1 MADKYI
7 VYIHRNMVNQKVY
20 IGMTSRRAKQ
30 RWKRGNGYKLQPE
43 FYREIEEYGWDN
55 FEHIVIAENLTK
67 EQAGALERELINEFD
82 SADSAYGYNIALGG
96 EGTESFSDEYKKRL
110 SEAQKRRYEDDS
122 VRERQ
127 KSILAKYCHSSEAD
141 AKRAA
146 TLKKRYENPNE
157 RKKISDSVKQYYID
171 HPEISATLTDRNHK
185 RYEDPAQHEKTSM
198 ANRKRFSDPLERE
211 KLSAAIKNYYS
222 TPGGKAKKSAAM
234 KRRWSDPAERA
245 KQSERIRL
253 AKAKRKEQAL
263 ATETQV
269 VGIN

>member
-7 VYIHRNMVNQKVY
+7 VYIHRNMVNQKMYV
-20 IGMTSRRAKQ
+20 GMTSRRAKQ

-55 FEHIVIAENLTK
+55 FEHVVIAENLTK
-67 EQAGALERELINEFD
+67 EQAGALERELIEEFN
-82 SADSAYGYNIALGG
+82 SADSVYGYNIALGG
-96 EGTESFSDEYKKRL
+96 EGAESFSDEYKKRL

-127 KSILAKYCHSSEAD
+127 RSILAKYCHSAEAD
-141 AKRAA
+141 AKRGA

-171 HPEISATLTDRNHK
+171 HPEISASLTARNNK
-185 RYEDPAQHEKTSM
+185 RYEDPAERKKTS
-198 ANRKRFSDPLERE
+198 E
-211 KLSAAIKNYYS
+211 
-222 TPGGKAKKSAAM
+222 AM

-245 KQSERIRL
+245 KQSERIRA
-253 AKAKRKEQAL
+253 AKA
-263 ATETQV
+263 TSNDGTQV

>member
-20 IGMTSRRAKQ
+20 VGMTSRRAKQ

-96 EGTESFSDEYKKRL
+96 EGTESISDEMRTRYSR
-110 SEAQKRRYEDDS
+110 AQKRRYSDDTI
-122 VRERQ
+122 REQQRL
-127 KSILAKYCHSSEAD
+127 ILAKYCHSSEAD

-146 TLKKRYENPNE
+146 TLKKKYEDPNE
-157 RKKISDSVKQYYID
+157 RKKISDAVKQYYID
-171 HPEISATLTDRNHK
+171 HPEISASLTARNNK
-185 RYEDPAQHEKTSM
+185 RYEDPTEREKTGEVM
-198 ANRKRFSDPLERE
+198 KRRWSDPSERQ

-222 TPGGKAKKSAAM
+222 TPEGKAKKSAAM

-245 KQSERIRL
+245 KQSERIRA
-253 AKAKRKEQAL
+253 AKAKRKQQAM
-263 ATETQV
+263 TGTQV